1 MKSFERIQILLIIA
15 GTALLTA
22 GFQARAAGYKL
33 ADKTGVSISEFRD
46 EIVDVKN
53 QVDATLASL
62 DKVVAQA
69 TIDPRK
75 AFKEFEKNVPR
86 IDSAAARAKK
96 RATEMRE
103 KGKEYFDQWERELAA
118 VNDPEIRKLAEARK
132 AKLQA
137 AFAKIRVSMEPARDK
152 FNPWLTDLKDLQKYL
167 GNDLTIG
174 GIDAAK
180 DLIAKNKSAGLA
192 VQQNL
197 DKVIAE
203 LNTVV
208 ATITPAKDKK

>member
-22 GFQARAAGYKL
+22 GFQASAAGYKL

-96 RATEMRE
+96 RGTEMKE
-103 KGKEYFDQWERELAA
+103 KGKEYFDKWEKELAA
-118 VNDPEIRKLAEARK
+118 VNDPDIRKLAEERK
-132 AKLQA
+132 SKLQA
-137 AFAKIRVSMEPARDK
+137 AFAKIKSSMEPARDK
-152 FNPWLTDLKDLQKYL
+152 LTR
-167 GNDLTIG
+167 G
-174 GIDAAK
+174 
-180 DLIAKNKSAGLA
+180 
-192 VQQNL
+192 
-197 DKVIAE
+197 
-203 LNTVV
+203 
-208 ATITPAKDKK
+208 